1 MNGCPQESAVTFPAA
16 RVQFQEYVIVLEP
29 HSSLHQRAAA
39 TMRRPAQG
47 LSRSECCHRILTVAP
62 TDRSRFRL
70 AGAAFAAF
78 SFLPAELGRL
88 AGALVGVAFRL
99 AGGDPLQAARAATS
113 LACLCKDDKGLQ
125 EPMRSSWSNRNM

>member
-1 MNGCPQESAVTFPAA
+1 MSLTPHKAKVQLSSFVTLLGRCPVEIAVLKSVP
-16 RVQFQEYVIVLEP
+16 P
-29 HSSLHQRAAA
+29 CSSWH
-39 TMRRPAQG
+39 
-47 LSRSECCHRILTVAP
+47 AP

-99 AGGDPLQAARAATS
+99 AGGEPLQAARAATCW
-113 LACLCKDDKGLQ
+113 ACLCHVAAGAHVEL
-125 EPMRSSWSNRNM
+125 MIS